1 MDRHSKRKGRDLN
14 LKHII
19 EKREFCLK
27 IDDYQLATE
36 WILESKYTV
45 LFTGAGISVESG
57 IPPFRGENGLWTK
70 YNPSFL
76 VTSYFTKH
84 PKESWELIYEI
95 FYKYFNQAN
104 PNKAHYFIAELE
116 KKGLINAIITQNIDN
131 LHQNAGSKNI
141 VEYHGTSRT
150 LTCLDCDQKVNS
162 NKILEKEKLPPQC
175 PYCNGLLKPDF
186 VFFNEPIPSES
197 QFLSNKYASKAEL
210 FILVGTTGEI
220 FPASLIPYLAREK
233 GARIIE
239 VNIEPTKY
247 TQSIVDILLK
257 GKATKVFMKLKEYLN
272 SINTQNK

>member
-1 MDRHSKRKGRDLN
+1 M
-14 LKHII
+14 
-19 EKREFCLK
+19 K
-27 IDDYQLATE
+27 IDDYQLAAE

-57 IPPFRGENGLWTK
+57 IPPFRGENGLWSK

-76 VTSYFTKH
+76 LMSYFKEH
-84 PKESWELIYEI
+84 PKESWELIYKI
-95 FYKYFNQAN
+95 FYDFFNKAN
-104 PNKAHYFIAELE
+104 PNDAHYIIAELE

-150 LTCLDCDQKVNS
+150 LTCLNCAQKVNS
-162 NKILEKEKLPPQC
+162 NKLINKEKLPPHC
-175 PYCNGLLKPDF
+175 PHCDGLLKPNF
-186 VFFNEPIPSES
+186 VFFNEPIPPET
-197 QFLSNKYASKAEL
+197 QILSNKYTSMAEL

-220 FPASLIPYLAREK
+220 FPASLIPYVAREK

-247 TQSIVDILLK
+247 TQTIVDILLK
-257 GKATKVFMKLKEYLN
+257 GKATEVFMKLKKYLN
-272 SINTQNK
+272 STNTQNN

>member
-1 MDRHSKRKGRDLN
+1 
-14 LKHII
+14 LKV
-19 EKREFCLK
+19 
-27 IDDYQLATE
+27 DDYQSATE

-57 IPPFRGENGLWTK
+57 IPPFRGENGLWSK

-76 VTSYFTKH
+76 LMSYFKNH

-95 FYKYFNQAN
+95 FYDFFNNAN
-104 PNKAHYFIAELE
+104 PNDAHYIIAELE

-131 LHQNAGSKNI
+131 LHQKAGSKNI

-150 LTCLDCDQKVNS
+150 LTCLNCTQKFNS
-162 NKILEKEKLPPQC
+162 NNLINKKKLPPHC
-175 PYCNGLLKPDF
+175 PNCDGLLKPDF
-186 VFFNEPIPSES
+186 VFFSEPIPAEA
-197 QFLSNKYASKAEL
+197 QALSDKYASMAEL

-220 FPASLIPYLAREK
+220 MPASLIPYLAREK

-247 TQSIVDILLK
+247 TQTIVEILLK
-257 GKATKVFMKLKEYLN
+257 GKATEVFMKLKKK
-272 SINTQNK
+272 IKF